1 MAGEEL
7 KMLGPRDP
15 VLRGLF
21 LSDVTGQWLSTCHDS
36 KMLKKFIN
44 SKHSIFNNTPPA
56 N

>member
-1 MAGEEL
+1 
-7 KMLGPRDP
+7 MLGPRGP

-36 KMLKKFIN
+36 KVPKKSIN
-44 SKHSIFNNTPPA
+44 SKYISIFNNTPPA